1 MQLFFQDVI
10 DISKLRV
17 RLKGIA
23 NNTLSV
29 GSLWNTV
36 EIKLTKIIFPFLK
49 QELTGFTNSI
59 LGMKNKVEKWINL
72 NR

>member
-59 LGMKNKVEKWINL
+59 LGMKNKVEK
-72 NR
+72 

>member
-1 MQLFFQDVI
+1 MQLFFQDAI

-59 LGMKNKVEKWINL
+59 LGMKNKVEK
-72 NR
+72 